1 MDYAVDRQAYLNQLN
16 DTTGLGVKNSSAK
29 QLAKAQYADYKQR
42 FWPIEDLL
50 MSSYNNPGMMQT
62 RLSDTRGMV
71 TQGFDNAAG
80 IQQRTLSRYGV
91 GMSPMQSA
99 QQARSNQLVRATGM
113 TDAINEARRAMAQRD
128 EELLAGG
135 LTANRGQA
143 VS

>member
-1 MDYAVDRQAYLNQLN
+1 MDYAVDRQAYLDQLN

-29 QLAKAQYADYKQR
+29 QLAKAQYEDYKRR
-42 FWPIEDLL
+42 FVPIENLL

-62 RLSDTRGMV
+62 RLSDTRGLV
-71 TQGFDNAAG
+71 AQGFDNAAG